1 MQTIQIP
8 PEKLIPVEYN
18 PRKMSAKEKA
28 DIRKSLEAFG
38 FVQPVL
44 VNQFPGRE
52 NRIIAGHQR
61 VKVATEMGIASV
73 PCWTV
78 SLDPEKEKEANVRL
92 NRAHASWDFKLL
104 ADLTDLE
111 TLQDWGFTAHELGL
125 QVEIEGLREMV
136 KSDKKQQAQSDGIPV
151 FIVLSPEENDIL
163 ESWKARIGIS
173 DDRQSIVAALKDAL
187 Q

>member
-1 MQTIQIP
+1 MDTVQTP
-8 PEKLIPVEYN
+8 PSTLIPAEYN

-28 DIRKSLEAFG
+28 YIRKSLELFG

-61 VKVATEMGIASV
+61 VKVAIEMSLESV
-73 PCWTV
+73 PCWFV

-92 NRAHASWDFKLL
+92 NRAHASWDFQAL
-104 ADLTDLE
+104 ADLADLE
-111 TLQDWGFTAHELGL
+111 TLQDWGFTSHELGL
-125 QVEIEGLREMV
+125 QVEIEGLQEMV
-136 KSDKKQQAQSDGIPV
+136 KSDKKQQTQSDGIPI
-151 FIVLSPEENDIL
+151 FIVLSPEENDTL
-163 ESWKARIGIS
+163 ESWKARIGNR
-173 DDRQSIVAALKDAL
+173 DDRESIIEALKAAL